1 MSNFTEF
8 YDYTENLVW
17 AQYTVSNII
26 NHELTKGE
34 VREEFVI
41 DAIQKGFGNTIN
53 LKRGFL
59 QVGDDQSNQMDI
71 LLLKRNA
78 HVMNIGNQTIVHPDN
93 CLMVLE
99 VKGNA
104 TGTDMK
110 EYNDKIAKV
119 KAMEADSYPLFGLFC
134 YKIKLTEKTIMNRF
148 GFNYDGSTN
157 SYLDEFNLA
166 NHISGSPI
174 DYPNIDFIISIE
186 TDEADE
192 SKQVYMRRNEITG
205 RYIRS
210 ADFPVMKN
218 LYLLTR
224 SLLMTDN

>member
-17 AQYTVSNII
+17 AQYTVSKII

-41 DAIQKGFGNTIN
+41 EAMQKGFGNSIN

-71 LLLKRNA
+71 LLLKHNA
-78 HVMNIGNQTIVHPDN
+78 HVMNIGNQTIVHPDS

-104 TGTDMK
+104 TGNDLK

-134 YKIKLTEKTIMNRF
+134 YKIKLIEKTIMNRF
-148 GFNYDGSTN
+148 GFNYDGATN
-157 SYLDEFNLA
+157 SYIDEFDPA
-166 NHISGSPI
+166 NYISGRPI

-186 TDEADE
+186 SDENEE
-192 SKQVYMRRNEITG
+192 SKQIYLRRNDITG

-218 LYLLTR
+218 LYHLTR